1 MAAHLD
7 EELSAYLDGDLA
19 GDELTSVERHLTD
32 CAECRATLERLRG
45 LVRRARALD
54 DRPPERELWAGIAAR
69 LGEAAAPDVV
79 VLTPRRRR
87 IAVSIPQ
94 LAAAGLA
101 LVLVSGGAAVLLTSG
116 PAGGATA
123 ARGEPA
129 AGSLASSVS
138 FPAQRGV
145 MPYDAAIADL
155 QAVLEARR
163 SQLDTATVRS
173 VELSLRVIDLAIA
186 QARLAL
192 AQDPNNGYLNG
203 HLRRALDRKLDVLR
217 RAALMPAVS

>member
-19 GDELTSVERHLTD
+19 GDELESVERHLTQ

-69 LGEAAAPDVV
+69 LGEAATPDVV

-101 LVLVSGGAAVLLTSG
+101 LVLVSGGAAVLLTRG
-116 PAGGATA
+116 PAGRATA
-123 ARGEPA
+123 ARGEPVAGTVA
-129 AGSLASSVS
+129 AAVS
-138 FPAQRGV
+138 FPAESGV
-145 MPYDAAIADL
+145 ASYDAAIADL
-155 QAVLEARR
+155 QAVLAARR